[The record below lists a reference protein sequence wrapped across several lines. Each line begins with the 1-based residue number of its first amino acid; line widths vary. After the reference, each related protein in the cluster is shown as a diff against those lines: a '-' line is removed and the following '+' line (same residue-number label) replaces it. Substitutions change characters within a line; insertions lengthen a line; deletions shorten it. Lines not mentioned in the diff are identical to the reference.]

1 MSRPRFR
8 PLRPLATAVVVLLG
22 AQVVVHVVTI
32 DAVLDRIELDQR
44 AVEEGGVTWDELDAA
59 SARWASAGRWGL
71 LLLVTTA
78 VAWCAWQFH
87 GQTNLVKR
95 HVSGLRNSPGW
106 AVGWWFVPIANLW
119 KPFQAMSELARAS
132 DDPDRWRAVRRPW
145 TLIAWWLAWI
155 GGTSI
160 TRVVSMQG
168 APTTLEEARRLDLA
182 FAAASA
188 CTAVAAILGAVI
200 VATVTASQE
209 RMAATA
215 PPLFGEVV
223 RDGGS
228 REGRPP
234 PRPDVAG

>member
-119 KPFQAMSELARAS
+119 KPFQAMSEVRMASADPQGWSRAS
-132 DDPDRWRAVRRPW
+132 RPRILW
-145 TLIAWWLAWI
+145 AWWVLWLLSGAIAW
-155 GGTSI
+155 G
-160 TRVVSMQG
+160 VVG
-168 APTTLEEARRLDLA
+168 PGDPTTWEELKRSDLLDGLSSLLSIGS
-182 FAAASA
+182 AASA
-188 CTAVAAILGAVI
+188 IAIVRSTGRAQAQLRSDAVPLGGSAFP
-200 VATVTASQE
+200 
-209 RMAATA
+209 A
-215 PPLFGEVV
+215 PPALP
-223 RDGGS
+223 RL
-228 REGRPP
+228 PP
-234 PRPDVAG
+234 PPPG